1 MQNTQDD
8 PGPESPFALDI
19 RLLENSDSLSQLI
32 NLTDD
37 GCGASCPTTCVT
49 SASG

>member
-1 MQNTQDD
+1 MQNTECN
-8 PGPESPFALDI
+8 PGPESPFTLDI
-19 RLLENSDSLSQLI
+19 RLLESSDSLAQLI

-49 SASG
+49 STSA